1 MNKQSINL
9 DDIKFLLSKIKVIL
23 LLLIENAKKITCEYI
38 A

>member
-23 LLLIENAKKITCEYI
+23 LLLIENRKKITCEYI